1 MEHWVKCFEEQ
12 INRFNLLKCFLADYR
27 RVLKDRMNYQLQQYI
42 KIIKKK
48 KKENYELIFKLNFY
62 III

>member
-48 KKENYELIFKLNFY
+48 KKRTMN
-62 III
+62 